1 MSSSVVQ
8 SMLRVLI
15 FGVLCLG
22 LGLFLAQPGHGSLV
36 IKRAAAEV
44 SPPQSQKNASKREA
58 SVKALFARK
67 CATCHGAD
75 GRGETLAGKISGA
88 PNMTD
93 RKWQESINEKRMAT
107 SIIHGRGSMPS
118 FEEKLSQ
125 NEIASLIAHVRKFK
139 D

>member
-1 MSSSVVQ
+1 
-8 SMLRVLI
+8 MLRVLI

-22 LGLFLAQPGHGSLV
+22 LGLFLAQAGPGSLV
-36 IKRAAAEV
+36 VRRAAAKETT
-44 SPPQSQKNASKREA
+44 PPSQKNASKRESSA
-58 SVKALFARK
+58 KALFARK
-67 CATCHGAD
+67 CATCHGTD
-75 GRGETLAGKISGA
+75 GRGETVAGKISGV

-107 SIIHGRGSMPS
+107 SITHGRGSMPS

-125 NEIASLIAHVRKFK
+125 NEVASLVAHVRKFK